1 MVAPAIK
8 KWGQEI
14 GRGQDIKDHDH
25 ALTLPKMFDKQ
36 FPYPPPHYYPWNTL
50 VLFIEINYIYT
61 HFLSETF
68 YDKKFGTAAEI
79 LSYDLKTFEDIGT
92 EPRPER
98 GRGFSPHRVSR
109 S

>member
-1 MVAPAIK
+1 MVK
-8 KWGQEI
+8 
-14 GRGQDIKDHDH
+14 
-25 ALTLPKMFDKQ
+25 TLRTMTMPLPSLKCLINS
-36 FPYPPPHYYPWNTL
+36 FPTPHYYPWNTL
-50 VLFIEINYIYT
+50 VFFIEINYIYT